1 MISFLRYFT
10 LLREGG
16 WSNAITQG
24 TIIHP
29 PLIRKILIEIKK
41 VVADFNHWTKNNYGQ
56 FPIEVDSPLGS
67 SAYYEQDDE
76 STVYGDIDI
85 LIITPDGN
93 ERTPGRSRSYWNKLF
108 QSFIKETKPEN
119 IHRDSKEGHPIFITE
134 NNECVQV
141 DLLFCTEKNKA
152 WYKARLTPERGLKGA
167 AYGKIFTALGDTL
180 TASIQDSGVQVKI
193 SYGKRMNYANTKSNY
208 KIEVISTNIS
218 TFAYDILMAEIGSSI
233 PANEIKVDPL
243 LDQNRGVDVNNITAL
258 KLLKAVK
265 GLGKSFEQNKLF
277 GKGHLEHIKSLQN
290 YYFTFISKYA
300 ELMDKNIGSS
310 KRDKA
315 IDKQKAINDV
325 EKVKE
330 GKDRVI
336 KQFNSIP

>member
-85 LIITPDGN
+85 LIIIPNND
-93 ERTPGRSRSYWNKLF
+93 ERTLGRSQSYWNKLF

-141 DLLFCTEKNKA
+141 DLLFSTEKNKD
-152 WYKARLTPERGLKGA
+152 WYKARFTPERGLKGA
-167 AYGKIFTALGDTL
+167 AYGTIFKALGDTI

-208 KIEVISTNIS
+208 KLEVISTNIS

-233 PANEIKVDPL
+233 PTNEIKVDPL
-243 LDQNRGVDVNNITAL
+243 LDENKGVDINNITAL
-258 KLLKAVK
+258 KLLRAVK

-290 YYFTFISKYA
+290 YYSTFISKYST
-300 ELMDKNIGSS
+300 LMDKNIFSP

-325 EKVKE
+325 KKVKE